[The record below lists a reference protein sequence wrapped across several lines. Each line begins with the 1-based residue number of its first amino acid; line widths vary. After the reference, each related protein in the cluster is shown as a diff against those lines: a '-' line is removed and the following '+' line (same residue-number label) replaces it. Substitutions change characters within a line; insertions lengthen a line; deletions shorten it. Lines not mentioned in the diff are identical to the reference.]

1 VVAASRE
8 EEAAAGAAAAGRPG
22 IRYSGF
28 MHSYICTVLLLGL
41 VVTGCA
47 NGPQSAEKSAPDRS
61 TYLSK
66 AERLDAVALLPPPPA
81 PDSAAQRLD
90 DARNQQYQQNTTS
103 ERWQQAALDAR
114 MRLPEAAG
122 AFDCAAGIALS
133 QGAAPLTEGVLRRV
147 SIDTALTVIAPKKKY
162 RRQRPFIVNNEAIC
176 TPDAIRQLQRDGS
189 YPSGHAAVGWAW
201 ALVLA
206 ELMPNKADD
215 ILQRGREFGISRAV
229 CNVHWP
235 SDVEQGQLLASAL
248 VARLHGSSAFQA
260 DIVAARQEIAA
271 LPEATGPVGECAQ

>member
-1 VVAASRE
+1 
-8 EEAAAGAAAAGRPG
+8 
-22 IRYSGF
+22 
-28 MHSYICTVLLLGL
+28 MHAYICTVLLLGL
-41 VVTGCA
+41 IVTGCA
-47 NGPQSAEKSAPDRS
+47 NGPQSAEKPAPDRS

-90 DARNQQYQQNTTS
+90 EARNQQYRQNTTD

-114 MRLPEAAG
+114 IRLPEAAG
-122 AFDCAAGIALS
+122 AFDCATRIALS
-133 QGAAPLTEGVLRRV
+133 EGAAPHTVSILRRV
-147 SIDTALTVIAPKKKY
+147 SIDTVMAVIPAKKKY
-162 RRQRPFIVNNEAIC
+162 RRQRPFMLNNEAIC

-189 YPSGHAAVGWAW
+189 YPSGHAAAGWAW

-206 ELMPNKADD
+206 ELIPDKADE
-215 ILQRGREFGISRAV
+215 ILQRGRQFGLSRAI

-260 DIVAARQEIAA
+260 DIATAKQELAA
-271 LPEATGPVGECAQ
+271 LPEATGPVGECAR